1 MTQPPL
7 TQPTEPVPAHP
18 RRLLRSRSDRVL
30 GGVCGGLG
38 EYFAVD
44 PILFRILTVV
54 LALVGGVSFVAY
66 PILWIFVPRDDGA
79 GNPAPLA
86 IWRLFGGRGDAPPS
100 AGRVFAMAAGVVG
113 ALVLAAL
120 IFVASGWVTA
130 TGGGVVVAGIVVA
143 LGLLAVAGAVTG
155 RRRARWLVLPAL
167 VLALPSGI
175 VAAAGVKFEGGYG
188 ERNYRPT
195 SVAALPAAGYKVA
208 AGTMWIDLRDVA
220 LAPGTTTHLPVQVG
234 MGQATVLVPDSVC
247 VQGRVKGGAGVV
259 ELLGYQQ
266 QGVDLSERLSGAT
279 SAAPRLDLDGN
290 VGMGTFEVVHNPR
303 EARFHGPHRTFG
315 PPGIHRDDGDRFP
328 LTNRACTQGPRG

>member
-7 TQPTEPVPAHP
+7 TQPADPVPARP
-18 RRLLRSRSDRVL
+18 RRLLRSSSDRVL

-54 LALVGGVSFVAY
+54 LALVGGVSFIAY
-66 PILWIFVPRDDGA
+66 PILWIFVPRDDGT
-79 GNPAPLA
+79 GNPEPLP
-86 IWRLFGGRGDAPPS
+86 IWRLFGGRSDTPPS
-100 AGRVFAMAAGVVG
+100 AGRMFAVAAGVVA

-120 IFVASGWVTA
+120 LFVASGWVTA
-130 TGGGVVVAGIVVA
+130 TGGGVIVAASVVA
-143 LGLLAVAGAVTG
+143 LGLLAIAGAVTG

-188 ERNYRPT
+188 ERDYRPT
-195 SVAALPAAGYKVA
+195 SVAALPAGGYKVA
-208 AGTMWIDLRDVA
+208 AGTMWIDLRDA
-220 LAPGTTTHLPVQVG
+220 GFAPRTTTRLPVHVG

-259 ELLGYQQ
+259 SLLGHKQD
-266 QGVDLSERLSGAT
+266 GLDVEERLSGAT
-279 SAAPRLDLDGN
+279 SAAPRLDLQGE
-290 VGMGTFEVVHNPR
+290 VGMGTFEVVHDPA
-303 EARFHGPHRTFG
+303 EARFGAPHRTFG
-315 PPGIHRDDGDRFP
+315 PPGLHRDSGERFP